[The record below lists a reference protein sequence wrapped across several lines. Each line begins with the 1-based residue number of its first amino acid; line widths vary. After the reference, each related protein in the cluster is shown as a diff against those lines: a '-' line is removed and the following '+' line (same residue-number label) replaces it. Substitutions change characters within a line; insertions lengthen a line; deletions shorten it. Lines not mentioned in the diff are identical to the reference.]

1 MDVLQAYRC
10 DLHGKVQISK
20 KTVSHHNNTGIIVY
34 LLKPQ
39 KQMNSKLPAIILAA
53 ALLGSCGGLRSTKQS
68 AAAQASD
75 AIYNGDTDSINIED
89 SDATNEED
97 SVHSR
102 RHWKNPEYY
111 VFDKPSDD
119 SIAVWKAACEEYDS
133 VPENIVIPTDKF
145 LKSDAYLAFC
155 DWLHVC
161 HSNNEILLWRLNE
174 LMPAESSFDGEVQR
188 YRYFCLQIDSLES
201 CLPELGPQQEMN
213 DGAYMCADLA
223 DLTAQIYSSR
233 LRQALPSL
241 CSVLEQEEAAYCAFN
256 KAAQNSFDKCSMSP
270 YQIYNGSA
278 SALAYAEFAEDI
290 AKLRYQALIPFYLF
304 VTDPENA
311 PKDSIHQ
318 HISNRLVLDEYTA
331 FTESIVREEE
341 GSYPIKE
348 QRSSLIDAKEAWTE
362 WLKARSDVSKLL
374 SGEGK
379 KVWDNCT
386 NNLKRSH
393 LRTLKDRYNYYLF
406 LY

>member
-1 MDVLQAYRC
+1 MAEQ
-10 DLHGKVQISK
+10 
-20 KTVSHHNNTGIIVY
+20 HNNAGNIVY

-68 AAAQASD
+68 AAAQDSD
-75 AIYNGDTDSINIED
+75 AIYYGDTDSINIED
-89 SDATNEED
+89 SDATNEEE
-97 SVHSR
+97 SARSER
-102 RHWKNPEYY
+102 QWKNPEYY

-133 VPENIVIPTDKF
+133 VPENIVVPTDKF
-145 LKSDAYLAFC
+145 SKSPAYLAFC

-241 CSVLEQEEAAYCAFN
+241 CSVLEQEEAPTVLSI
-256 KAAQNSFDKCSMSP
+256 KLHKILLTSAQCRLIR
-270 YQIYNGSA
+270 YIT
-278 SALAYAEFAEDI
+278 AL
-290 AKLRYQALIPFYLF
+290 
-304 VTDPENA
+304 
-311 PKDSIHQ
+311 HQ
-318 HISNRLVLDEYTA
+318 HWPMPNLQKTLQSTDIRPSSR
-331 FTESIVREEE
+331 FTCS
-341 GSYPIKE
+341 
-348 QRSSLIDAKEAWTE
+348 
-362 WLKARSDVSKLL
+362 
-374 SGEGK
+374 
-379 KVWDNCT
+379 
-386 NNLKRSH
+386 
-393 LRTLKDRYNYYLF
+393 
-406 LY
+406 